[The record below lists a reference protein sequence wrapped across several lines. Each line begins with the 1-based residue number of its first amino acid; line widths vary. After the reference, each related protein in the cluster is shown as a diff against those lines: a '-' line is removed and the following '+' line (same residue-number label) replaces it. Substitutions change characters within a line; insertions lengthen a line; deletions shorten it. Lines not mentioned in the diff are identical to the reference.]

1 MSAMMNANANANAN
15 DMIMMISLNHVN
27 RIHIHSAIEQ
37 DLKWILYICE
47 NGTYRYKVNKLY
59 SGYKCIVDLYE
70 MRSMNLSNR
79 IHITTVINMIEGR
92 FCITEPLPYTV
103 SVLLNQRESTENNW
117 LYDIFMTNHDNIF
130 ITLKIESYEKDFI
143 LNSYSLLK
151 GSIYMKYDGMWNIGL
166 INSIQ
171 KLHVLEDSL
180 SISTTEMYV
189 EDELLDEIKQ
199 VLDESV
205 R

>member
-1 MSAMMNANANANAN
+1 MMSANAN
-15 DMIMMISLNHVN
+15 DMIMMISLDHVN
-27 RIHIHSAIEQ
+27 RIHIHSEIEQ

-103 SVLLNQRESTENNW
+103 SILLNQRESTENNW
-117 LYDIFMTNHDNIF
+117 RFDIFITNHDNIF
-130 ITLKIESYEKDFI
+130 ITLKIESYERDFI
-143 LNSYSLLK
+143 LNSYSLLN
-151 GSIYMKYDGMWNIGL
+151 GSIYMKYDEWWNIDL
-166 INSIQ
+166 KNSIE
-171 KLHVLEDSL
+171 KLHVLENSL
-180 SISTTEMYV
+180 SISTAEIYIENEV
-189 EDELLDEIKQ
+189 LDEIKQ
-199 VLDESV
+199 VFDKSV